1 MRLWETSI
9 GECLK
14 SLLGHVDGAYSV
26 TFIPKQDLLASGS
39 DDATIKFWRTQTGQC
54 LKTLRS
60 DRPYEH
66 MNITSVKGLTD
77 AQKATLRE
85 LGATE
90 KTVMEGIGQ
99 F

>member
-1 MRLWETSI
+1 
-9 GECLK
+9 
-14 SLLGHVDGAYSV
+14 
-26 TFIPKQDLLASGS
+26 
-39 DDATIKFWRTQTGQC
+39 
-54 LKTLRS
+54 
-60 DRPYEH
+60 